1 MPWWGFV
8 VAGTALCVYQA
19 WAIGIRVINARTMEQ
34 RDGRILVV
42 TVLATRGLGFV
53 LGVVLIVA
61 GVARS
66 G

>member
-8 VAGTALCVYQA
+8 GAGVALCVYQS
-19 WAIGIRVINARTMEQ
+19 WAIGIRVAQARSMPR
-34 RDGRILVV
+34 RDGRVLVA

-53 LGVVLIVA
+53 LGIVLIVA

>member
-8 VAGTALCVYQA
+8 VAGSALCVYQA
-19 WAIGIRVINARTMEQ
+19 WAIGIRVAHARSMEQ

-42 TVLATRGLGFV
+42 TVLATRGLGFI
-53 LGVVLIVA
+53 LGVILVVA

>member
-1 MPWWGFV
+1 MPWWAFV
-8 VAGTALCVYQA
+8 VAGTLLCVYQA
-19 WAIGIRVINARTMEQ
+19 WAIGIRVAQARGMEQ
-34 RDGRILVV
+34 RDGRILVG

>member
-8 VAGTALCVYQA
+8 VAGAALCVYQA
-19 WAIGIRVINARTMEQ
+19 WAIGIRVVNA
-34 RDGRILVV
+34 
-42 TVLATRGLGFV
+42 RGLGFL